1 MRTRQ
6 NHHHIRA
13 RDRIRP
19 VVVAAAACSVLIA
32 ACGSNSSATGGASGQ
47 AASDPGSPNTAQI
60 ERQILAFSDC
70 MRAHGVAG
78 LATPTPWALKS
89 ELAPGTPHSQ
99 AFVVALPYCS
109 HLLPFG
115 APHETATQTRARAAA
130 LLAVARCIR
139 NHGFPRFPDPSA
151 SGQLTHEMVA
161 AAGIN
166 VHQPAMLQAGYACVG
181 VSHGFI
187 TKAIV
192 ARFVA
197 GN

>member
-1 MRTRQ
+1 M
-6 NHHHIRA
+6 
-13 RDRIRP
+13 RP
-19 VVVAAAACSVLIA
+19 VVVVAAACSVLIA

-47 AASDPGSPNTAQI
+47 GANNAGNPNTGQL

-78 LATPTPWALKS
+78 LATPAPWALKS
-89 ELAPGTPHSQ
+89 ELAPSTPHSQ
-99 AFVVALPYCS
+99 AFAAALPVCS

-115 APHETATQTRARAAA
+115 ASRQSASETRARAAA
-130 LLAVARCIR
+130 LLAFARCIR
-139 NHGFPRFPDPSA
+139 NHGFPRFPDPSTT
-151 SGQLTHEMVA
+151 GQITHEMVA

-166 VHQPAMLQAGYACVG
+166 LHQPAVLQAGYACVG
-181 VSHGFI
+181 VSDGFI
-187 TKAIV
+187 TKSIV